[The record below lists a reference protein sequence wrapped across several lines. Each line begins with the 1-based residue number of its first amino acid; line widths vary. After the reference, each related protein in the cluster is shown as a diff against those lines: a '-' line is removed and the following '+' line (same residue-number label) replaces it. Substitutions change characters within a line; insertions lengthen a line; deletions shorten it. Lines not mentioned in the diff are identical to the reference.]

1 MLRASLRSSSSSSSC
16 LTPVSPAG
24 ELEVGQGGPL
34 VVVGDG
40 DARDDHG
47 AAVGLH
53 RGHGHREGACK
64 VELCVGGCDPGAP
77 GGRQPHLWSPRRAA

>member
-1 MLRASLRSSSSSSSC
+1 M
-16 LTPVSPAG
+16 TPVSPAG
-24 ELEVGQGGPL
+24 ELEVGQGCPL

-53 RGHGHREGACK
+53 GGHGHGEGACK
-64 VELCVGGCDPGAP
+64 ME
-77 GGRQPHLWSPRRAA
+77 

>member
-1 MLRASLRSSSSSSSC
+1 M
-16 LTPVSPAG
+16 TPVSPAG
-24 ELEVGQGGPL
+24 ELEVGQGCPL

-53 RGHGHREGACK
+53 GGHGHGEGACK
-64 VELCVGGCDPGAP
+64 DEWCAGCGEGAP
-77 GGRQPHLWSPRRAA
+77 GDQPHLWSQRRAA